1 MFRFKINDIA
11 YLPITTEDKTR
22 TFMSLE
28 VTAYKVTEKDVSYQV
43 NDLLS
48 SWYKDNQLMTKP
60 QIIQF
65 LKGR

>member
-1 MFRFKINDIA
+1 
-11 YLPITTEDKTR
+11 
-22 TFMSLE
+22 MSLE